1 MISRDRFEVILN
13 AIANG
18 TPITNAR
25 NRLEKIFSAIAEN
38 MGGGGGGG
46 SAITREVIGTYDL
59 SNIGQVPQA
68 SCVTTKSMSDYDAIE
83 ITFTGADGYA
93 GVVKNVDFVNTIEY
107 IADGGV
113 MGILPLMGQG
123 SVYSIY
129 GKFDSDTTITL
140 LNSHNGSLNIRQI
153 VGIKYGG

>member
-18 TPITNAR
+18 TPIANAR

-38 MGGGGGGG
+38 MGGGGGG
-46 SAITREVIGTYDL
+46 SAITREAIGTYDL
-59 SNIGQVPQA
+59 SNIAQVPQA
-68 SCVTTKSMSDYDAIE
+68 SCVTTRSMADYDALE

-107 IADGGV
+107 IADGGI

-140 LNSHNGSLNIRQI
+140 LNSQNGSLNIRQI